1 MFGYFPDQGTEKA
14 RAFLNT
20 ASLVDDQVFAIVTDE
35 KVIEELE
42 AEAENVV
49 LYKNVSFIFLNSG
62 TPNAV
67 MSMSGHGF
75 SKKNHNIIIYYIV
88 FLIYITTLGKLEV
101 SPLLN
106 VREYL
111 NCQILFIFLWYYC
124 YGII

>member
-49 LYKNVSFIFLNSG
+49 LYKNVSFIFFKFWHSQCSNVHVW
-62 TPNAV
+62 TW
-67 MSMSGHGF
+67 
-75 SKKNHNIIIYYIV
+75 V
-88 FLIYITTLGKLEV
+88 F
-101 SPLLN
+101 
-106 VREYL
+106 
-111 NCQILFIFLWYYC
+111 
-124 YGII
+124 